1 MVPGHSQVWR
11 CTTRWIWLATRENSG
26 VDLQTRSYQRCDSF
40 SAFDKQN
47 ISLNGQPNGLE
58 TQMGL
63 EGPDERF
70 AVHRGHCSEYWRMP
84 VLRFSRSRYCFYTL
98 GQKARFK

>member
-1 MVPGHSQVWR
+1 MVPGHSQVRR
-11 CTTRWIWLATRENSG
+11 CTTRWIWLGTRENSG

-58 TQMGL
+58 TQMARL
-63 EGPDERF
+63 TVRSSPRSLIRVLAYAWFTVFPVEIRF
-70 AVHRGHCSEYWRMP
+70 LDTRPES
-84 VLRFSRSRYCFYTL
+84 SI
-98 GQKARFK
+98 